1 MAQTLSARIEALYDI
16 QAHDMLPTPAEQQK
30 LLLKLLESMPLAE
43 HEMFLGEKLHLL
55 VQAPY
60 LSTIYLSKKS
70 IYPSIYRS
78 IDPSIDYLL
87 SIYLIHLSIYAPIH
101 YHL

>member
-1 MAQTLSARIEALYDI
+1 MAWPKSLSARIEALYDI

-60 LSTIYLSKKS
+60 LSTIYLS
-70 IYPSIYRS
+70 I
-78 IDPSIDYLL
+78 
-87 SIYLIHLSIYAPIH
+87 
-101 YHL
+101 